1 MVKVNVNMMIKV
13 KVTMLLKVKVIKQV
27 NTTFITTKQY
37 NISDFQ
43 TLIYRHIY
51 TGDRPLQL
59 MVTHLFQVNWY
70 SHNSVCSIL
79 QKLIT
84 LGVTAVMDSYF

>member
-37 NISDFQ
+37 NIYDFQ
-43 TLIYRHIY
+43 TLIYRHTRQTTTIN
-51 TGDRPLQL
+51 G
-59 MVTHLFQVNWY
+59 Y
-70 SHNSVCSIL
+70 S
-79 QKLIT
+79 LI
-84 LGVTAVMDSYF
+84 SS